1 MNVISFLEK
10 VLLKKN
16 ISFVEKAELKGE
28 ILMLG
33 MDNHDNLG
41 G

>member
-10 VLLKKN
+10 VSLKK

-33 MDNHDNLG
+33 VDNHDNLG